1 MNSNFLVIFLFAIN
15 AIIEQLAI
23 YINNVGNC
31 IKDSNNSFHDMWMGV
46 LGSILAFIL
55 MFWLAH
61 SMAGVTLVMYLT
73 YYFIFFRLYSWGK
86 NYDIMVI
93 NMNLQMPGERKDD
106 DNIENARDSSFNR
119 IITNENE

>member
-1 MNSNFLVIFLFAIN
+1 
-15 AIIEQLAI
+15 
-23 YINNVGNC
+23 
-31 IKDSNNSFHDMWMGV
+31 
-46 LGSILAFIL
+46 
-55 MFWLAH
+55 MFWLTH
-61 SMAGVTLVMYLT
+61 SMAGVNLVMYLT

>member
-1 MNSNFLVIFLFAIN
+1 MNSNFLVILLFALN

-23 YINNVGNC
+23 YIKNVGNC

-55 MFWLAH
+55 MFWLTH

-73 YYFIFFRLYSWGK
+73 YYFLFFRLYSWGK

-106 DNIENARDSSFNR
+106 DNLENARDSSFNR